1 MNVKYDM
8 VIDFARP
15 YKNHTILCSQ
25 NDHLSRVPH
34 FVLRSNGK
42 ALDVSDVET
51 YTVTAVKSDG
61 STSSE
66 SGTLDTDE
74 DGNAI
79 NELTYTIPQDLT
91 SSIGT
96 CTCTITLNGTDG
108 SVLQSFEF
116 YIKNRNVL
124 YKEDDSDSDDLSG
137 FRDVLNRATE
147 AIKKIEDLSSK
158 SKLPNPYPLRFVIGT
173 QTTTYDGSET
183 VTVRLTSVAYL
194 SEDMIKTAP
203 VTWTS

>member
-34 FVLRSNGK
+34 FILRSNGK
-42 ALDVSDVET
+42 TLDVSDVET
-51 YTVTAVKSDG
+51 YTITAVKDNG
-61 STSSE
+61 SITTE
-66 SGTLDTDE
+66 SGTLDTDD
-74 DGNAI
+74 DGKQI

-96 CTCTITLNGTDG
+96 CACTITLNGTDG
-108 SVLQSFEF
+108 SILQSFEF

-124 YKEDDSDSDDLSG
+124 KQEDDETDDDLAG
-137 FRDVLNRATE
+137 FRDILNRATE
-147 AIKKIEDLSSK
+147 AIEKIEALSNK
-158 SKLPNPYPLRFVIGT
+158 SKLPNPYPLRIAVGDKT
-173 QTTTYDGSET
+173 YSYDGNET
-183 VTVRLTSVAYL
+183 ISVSFTGIGYL
-194 SEDMIKTAP
+194 SEDKLSATPVAWTA
-203 VTWTS
+203 

>member
-8 VIDFARP
+8 TIDFARP

-25 NDHLSRVPH
+25 NDHLSRIPH
-34 FVLRSNGK
+34 FILRSNGK
-42 ALDVSDVET
+42 ELDVSDVET
-51 YTVTAVKSDG
+51 YTLTAVKDDG
-61 STSSE
+61 STVTD

-79 NELTYTIPQDLT
+79 SEITYTIPQALT

-96 CTCTITLNGTDG
+96 CTCAITLNGADG

-116 YIKNRNVL
+116 YIRNRNVL
-124 YKEDDSDSDDLSG
+124 KLEDDDSSDDLSG
-137 FRDVLNRATE
+137 FRDIINRADE
-147 AIKKIEDLSSK
+147 AVKKIEVLSSK
-158 SKLPNPYPLRFVIGT
+158 SRLPNPYPLRISVGSV
-173 QTTTYDGSET
+173 TTTYDGSET
-183 VTVRLTSVAYL
+183 KSIVFNSIAYL
-194 SEDMIKTAP
+194 SEDQLDATP